1 MSTTASPKRRRKLPE
16 LTGLGSTAA
25 GQKLDN
31 RVPPL
36 SARGLGKVFG
46 AEDGKPVEVI
56 SSVSFNL
63 GEGEIVSIVGPSGCG
78 KTTLLNLIC
87 GLLPPTAG
95 TVLWHGRELAG
106 VPPRV
111 GYMLQKDLLLP
122 WRTAVQNVMLGLEVR
137 QVGARERLARA
148 HSLLSQL
155 ELTAFADYYP
165 SALSGGM
172 RQRVALART
181 LAPDPKVLLLDEP
194 FSALDFQT
202 KILIERDTARLIRS
216 ENRSLLL
223 ITHDVEEAVSLS
235 DRVVVLSHRPCTVVT
250 EHLIDLPG
258 DRTDM
263 MAIRERPEFARYVRA
278 IWNELDIR

>member
-1 MSTTASPKRRRKLPE
+1 M
-16 LTGLGSTAA
+16 
-25 GQKLDN
+25 D
-31 RVPPL
+31 
-36 SARGLGKVFG
+36 
-46 AEDGKPVEVI
+46 VI
-56 SSVSFNL
+56 GSVSFDL

-95 TVLWHGRELAG
+95 SVLWHGRELAG

-122 WRTAVQNVMLGLEVR
+122 WRTAVQNVTLGLEVKR
-137 QVGARERLARA
+137 VGGRERLATA
-148 HSLLSQL
+148 HRLLDRL
-155 ELTAFADYYP
+155 GLGGFADYYP

-181 LAPDPKVLLLDEP
+181 LASDPEVLLLDEP

-202 KILIERDTARLIRS
+202 KILIERDTARLVRGES
-216 ENRSLLL
+216 RSLLL

-235 DRVVVLSHRPCTVVT
+235 DRVIVLSHRPCTVVSQ
-250 EHLIDLPG
+250 HHIDLPG

-263 MAIRERPEFARYVRA
+263 MAMRERPGFARIVRQ
-278 IWNELDIR
+278 IWTELDIR